1 MSARAALSRS
11 PLRLP
16 TFRIWWSGLLVSR
29 IGDQFTTIALLWFVL
44 QLTGSGV
51 ALGTVLLCFSLP
63 GILTSAPLGSLMDQY
78 QPRLVIGLDNAA
90 RCVLIGAIP
99 MLHWAGVLQLW
110 MIDALAL
117 IAGALSPATL
127 VGGRVLVPH
136 LVSDDDLEAAN
147 ALLSMTLNLPTLI
160 GPALAGVLVGAISG
174 PSVLVI
180 DAASFLVMALVA
192 FRLPVLPFHH
202 ERVGPSRI
210 PGLGGFRAL
219 FALPEVWRITAL
231 SGVFFLAYWPL
242 EPALPVYSQD
252 IHIGA
257 TGFGLLWT
265 GFGIGALVGLAAIPW
280 AGLRSRPGV
289 IFSVIAIL
297 WGLFLLP
304 VVVLHTLVPA
314 MVCFALAGCA
324 WSPYMTIETTLLQ
337 RLVPAR
343 QHGQVFGA
351 RASITTATGPL
362 GLLAGGL
369 LLDHVAAATVIG
381 VSGLTCMATGVV
393 GLLTP
398 RLRAIRRPAREVAPE
413 PPASAASTAL
423 APAGEAPQAD
433 R

>member
-1 MSARAALSRS
+1 MAVLTALHRT

-16 TFRIWWSGLLVSR
+16 AFRIWWGGLLASR

-63 GILTSAPLGSLMDQY
+63 GIVTSAPLGSLMDRY
-78 QPRLVIGLDNAA
+78 QPRLVIGLDNAGRA
-90 RCVLIGAIP
+90 VLIGAIP
-99 MLHWAGVLQLW
+99 VLHWAGILHLW

-117 IAGALSPATL
+117 AAGALSPATL

-136 LVSDDDLEAAN
+136 LVDDDDLESAN
-147 ALLSMTLNLPTLI
+147 ALLSMTLNLPSLV
-160 GPALAGVLVGAISG
+160 GPALAGVLVGDIGG

-180 DAASFLVMALVA
+180 DAASFLVMAVIA
-192 FRLPVLPFHH
+192 FRLPLLPLHH
-202 ERVGPSRI
+202 EAVGPSRI
-210 PGLGGFRAL
+210 PGLAGFRSL

-231 SGVFFLAYWPL
+231 SSVFFLAYWPL

-265 GFGIGALVGLAAIPW
+265 GFGIGALAGLAAIPW
-280 AGLRSRPGV
+280 AGRRRRPGV
-289 IFSVIAIL
+289 TFSLIAIL

-304 VVVLHTLVPA
+304 VAWLHSLVSA
-314 MVCFALAGCA
+314 MICLALAGCA
-324 WSPYMTIETTLLQ
+324 WSPYTTIETTLLQ

-343 QHGQVFGA
+343 QYGQVFGA

-362 GLLAGGL
+362 GLLVGGL
-369 LLDHVAAATVIG
+369 LLDHLPAATVIG
-381 VSGLTCMATGVV
+381 ISAVTCLATGVA
-393 GLLTP
+393 GLLIP
-398 RLRAIRRPAREVAPE
+398 RLRVIRRPSREVALESAE
-413 PPASAASTAL
+413 PGA
-423 APAGEAPQAD
+423 
-433 R
+433 